1 MVYKIKNIKRRK
13 SLNKMRSKNLVSIK
27 KLKKYIKKYYI
38 LIILNILLA
47 LVSSAVSAA
56 PVTLIKKLFDK
67 GIHGKNET
75 AILYAVG
82 GMILLSI
89 LGAFLV
95 YWTTMLSGKISSSI
109 YKNIV
114 DDLYVKIQSLDME
127 YFSRTK
133 VGELM
138 TKVLNDPANVNT
150 FILEFFEFLKYIF
163 TAISY
168 LVIAIHTDWKLTIG
182 MFVSA
187 PILMITVKKYSKK
200 LKKSG
205 KERQETTGILNSKLQ
220 ETLSGIRVIRAFAT
234 EKQEIHN
241 FKKIS
246 LELKKVVMKTVGYN
260 AKSNSVSEALN
271 YIMVAILLLFG
282 GYRIL
287 RGRVFTTGDFIT
299 IMTSIG
305 SMYTPIRRSANIYNS
320 LSTNI
325 PSIGRIFEILDVVP
339 EIADAPD
346 CVKFEEFR
354 SDITFENVDFRYKD
368 NDEKI
373 LKNINLVAKKGETV
387 ALVGNSGGGKSTL
400 VNLIPRFFDVDAGM
414 ITIDGINVK
423 DYKIKS
429 LRKKIGIVPQET
441 FLFGG
446 TVLENIKYGN
456 QKASVEEVIE
466 AAKKANAHE
475 FIEKLEQGYE
485 TEIGER
491 GVKLSGG
498 QKQRISIARAILE
511 NPQILILDEAT
522 SALDNES
529 EQLVQDAL
537 EKLMKGKTTFVI
549 AHRLST
555 IINSDKIVVIQQG
568 EIKEVGSHEELLDK
582 DGIYKSLYNKSF
594 KN

>member
-1 MVYKIKNIKRRK
+1 MKILKSEDFLMV
-13 SLNKMRSKNLVSIK
+13 K
-27 KLKKYIKKYYI
+27 KLKKYIKKYYL
-38 LIILNILLA
+38 LIILNMVLA
-47 LVSSAVSAA
+47 MVSSIVSVS
-56 PVTLIKKLFDK
+56 PLILVKRLVDQ
-67 GIHGKNET
+67 GILGSNEKD
-75 AILYAVG
+75 ILYAAG
-82 GMILLSI
+82 GMICLAVIGAILIYWNGILSVI
-89 LGAFLV
+89 
-95 YWTTMLSGKISSSI
+95 ISSSI
-109 YKNIV
+109 YKNIT

-133 VGELM
+133 IGELM
-138 TKVLNDPANVNT
+138 IKVLNDPSNVN
-150 FILEFFEFLKYIF
+150 
-163 TAISY
+163 Y
-168 LVIAIHTDWKLTIG
+168 LIIESFNMVSEVFRAVVCLIIAFYKDWKLTLGVLVI
-182 MFVSA
+182 A
-187 PILMITVKKYSKK
+187 PILMVTVKRYSKK

-205 KERQETTGILNSKLQ
+205 RARQEATGILNSKLQ
-220 ETLSGIRVIRAFAT
+220 ETLSGIRVIKAFAM
-234 EKQEIHN
+234 EKEEIKD
-241 FKKIS
+241 FKKKS
-246 LELKKVVMKTVGYN
+246 MELKRV
-260 AKSNSVSEALN
+260 ALKSARYTSKSSAISEAIN
-271 YIMVAILLLFG
+271 YIMVAMLLMFG
-282 GYRIL
+282 GFRVL
-287 RGRVFTTGDFIT
+287 RGNHFTTGDFIT
-299 IMTSIG
+299 IVGAIS
-305 SMYTPIRRSANIYNS
+305 SMYTPVKRAISRYNEIS
-320 LSTNI
+320 MNI

-339 EIADAPD
+339 EIADTPD

-373 LKNINLVAKKGETV
+373 LKNINMVAKKGETV

-400 VNLIPRFFDVDAGM
+400 VNLIPRFFDVDAGE
-414 ITIDGINVK
+414 ISIDGINVK

-446 TVLENIKYGN
+446 TVLENIRYGN
-456 QKASVEEVIE
+456 QQASVEEVIE

>member
-1 MVYKIKNIKRRK
+1 MKILKSEDFLMV
-13 SLNKMRSKNLVSIK
+13 K
-27 KLKKYIKKYYI
+27 KLKKYVKKYYI

-47 LVSSAVSAA
+47 LVSSAVSAT
-56 PVTLIKKLFDK
+56 PVTLIKRLFDR
-67 GIHGKNET
+67 GIQGKDEKD
-75 AILYAVG
+75 ILYAAG
-82 GMILLSI
+82 GMILLSV

-95 YWTTMLSGKISSSI
+95 YWTTILSGKISSSI

-127 YFSRTK
+127 YFSTTK

-150 FILEFFEFLKYIF
+150 FILEFFEFLKYVF

-168 LVIAIHTDWKLTIG
+168 LVIAIRIDWKLTLG
-182 MFVSA
+182 MFIVA
-187 PILMITVKKYSKK
+187 PILMTTVKKYSKK

-205 KERQETTGILNSKLQ
+205 KERQEKTGTLNSKLQ
-220 ETLSGIRVIRAFAT
+220 ETLSGIKVIRAFAT

-271 YIMVAILLLFG
+271 YVMMAILLLFG

-287 RGRVFTTGDFIT
+287 RGRVFTTGDFLT
-299 IMTSIG
+299 IMSAIG
-305 SMYTPIRRSANIYNS
+305 SMYTPVRRSANIYNS

-346 CVKFEEFR
+346 CIKFEEFK
-354 SDITFENVDFRYKD
+354 SDITFENVDFSYKD
-368 NDEKI
+368 SDEKV

-400 VNLIPRFFDVDAGM
+400 VNLIPRFFDVTGGK
-414 ITIDGINVK
+414 ITIDGVDVK
-423 DYKIKS
+423 NYKIKS

-446 TVLENIKYGN
+446 TILENIKYAN
-456 QKASVEEVIE
+456 QNASVEEVIE

-491 GVKLSGG
+491 GIKLSGG

-568 EIKEVGSHEELLDK
+568 EIRETGTHEELLNK

>member
-1 MVYKIKNIKRRK
+1 MKILKSEDFLMV
-13 SLNKMRSKNLVSIK
+13 K
-27 KLKKYIKKYYI
+27 KLKKYIKKYYL
-38 LIILNILLA
+38 LIILNMVLA
-47 LVSSAVSAA
+47 MVSSIVSVS
-56 PVTLIKKLFDK
+56 PLILVKRLVDQ
-67 GIHGKNET
+67 GILGSNEKD
-75 AILYAVG
+75 ILYAAG
-82 GMILLSI
+82 GMICLAVIGAVLIYWNGVLS
-89 LGAFLV
+89 AV
-95 YWTTMLSGKISSSI
+95 ISSSI
-109 YKNIV
+109 YKNIT

-133 VGELM
+133 IGELM
-138 TKVLNDPANVNT
+138 IKVLNDPSNVN
-150 FILEFFEFLKYIF
+150 
-163 TAISY
+163 Y
-168 LVIAIHTDWKLTIG
+168 LIIESFNMVSEVFRAVVCLIIAFYKDWKLTLGVLVI
-182 MFVSA
+182 A
-187 PILMITVKKYSKK
+187 PILMVTVKRYSKK

-205 KERQETTGILNSKLQ
+205 RARQEATGILNSKLQ
-220 ETLSGIRVIRAFAT
+220 ETLSGIRVIKAFAM
-234 EKQEIHN
+234 EKEEIKD
-241 FKKIS
+241 FKKKS
-246 LELKKVVMKTVGYN
+246 MELKRV
-260 AKSNSVSEALN
+260 ALKSARYTSKSSAISEAIN
-271 YIMVAILLLFG
+271 YIMVAMLLMFG
-282 GYRIL
+282 GFRVL
-287 RGRVFTTGDFIT
+287 RGNHFTTGDFIT
-299 IMTSIG
+299 IVGAIS
-305 SMYTPIRRSANIYNS
+305 SMYTPVKRAISRYNEIS
-320 LSTNI
+320 MNI

-339 EIADAPD
+339 EIADTPD

-373 LKNINLVAKKGETV
+373 LKNINMVAKKGETV

>member
-1 MVYKIKNIKRRK
+1 MKILKSEDFLMV
-13 SLNKMRSKNLVSIK
+13 K
-27 KLKKYIKKYYI
+27 KLKKYIKKYYL
-38 LIILNILLA
+38 LIILNMVLA
-47 LVSSAVSAA
+47 MVSSIVSVS
-56 PVTLIKKLFDK
+56 PLILVKRLVDQ
-67 GIHGKNET
+67 GILGSNEKD
-75 AILYAVG
+75 ILYAAG
-82 GMILLSI
+82 GMICLAVIGAILIYWNGILSVI
-89 LGAFLV
+89 
-95 YWTTMLSGKISSSI
+95 ISSSI
-109 YKNIV
+109 YKNIT

-133 VGELM
+133 IGELM
-138 TKVLNDPANVNT
+138 IKVLNDPSNVN
-150 FILEFFEFLKYIF
+150 
-163 TAISY
+163 Y
-168 LVIAIHTDWKLTIG
+168 LIIESFNMVSEVFRAVVCLIIAFYKDWKLTLGVLVI
-182 MFVSA
+182 A
-187 PILMITVKKYSKK
+187 PILMVTVKRYSKK

-205 KERQETTGILNSKLQ
+205 RARQEATGILNSKLQ
-220 ETLSGIRVIRAFAT
+220 ETLSGIRVIKAFAM
-234 EKQEIHN
+234 EKEEIKD
-241 FKKIS
+241 FKKKS
-246 LELKKVVMKTVGYN
+246 MELKRV
-260 AKSNSVSEALN
+260 ALKSARYTSKSSAISEAIN
-271 YIMVAILLLFG
+271 YIMVAMLLMFG
-282 GYRIL
+282 GFRVL
-287 RGRVFTTGDFIT
+287 RGNHFTTGDFIT
-299 IMTSIG
+299 IVGAIS
-305 SMYTPIRRSANIYNS
+305 SMYTPVKRAISRYNEIS
-320 LSTNI
+320 MNI

-339 EIADAPD
+339 EIADTPD

-373 LKNINLVAKKGETV
+373 LKNINMVAKKGETV

>member
-1 MVYKIKNIKRRK
+1 MKILKSEDFLMV
-13 SLNKMRSKNLVSIK
+13 K
-27 KLKKYIKKYYI
+27 KLKKYIKKYYV

-67 GIHGKNET
+67 GIHEKNET

-354 SDITFENVDFRYKD
+354 SDITFENVDFSYKD

-423 DYKIKS
+423 NYKIKS

-568 EIKEVGSHEELLDK
+568 EIKEVGTHEELLDK

>member
-1 MVYKIKNIKRRK
+1 MKILKSEDFLMV
-13 SLNKMRSKNLVSIK
+13 K
-27 KLKKYIKKYYI
+27 KLKKYIKKYYL
-38 LIILNILLA
+38 LIILNMVLA
-47 LVSSAVSAA
+47 MVSSIVSVS
-56 PVTLIKKLFDK
+56 PLILVKRLVDQ
-67 GIHGKNET
+67 GILGSNEKD
-75 AILYAVG
+75 ILYAAG
-82 GMILLSI
+82 GMICLAVIGAILIYWNGILSVI
-89 LGAFLV
+89 
-95 YWTTMLSGKISSSI
+95 ISSSI
-109 YKNIV
+109 YKNIT

-133 VGELM
+133 IGELM
-138 TKVLNDPANVNT
+138 IKVLNDPSNVN
-150 FILEFFEFLKYIF
+150 
-163 TAISY
+163 Y
-168 LVIAIHTDWKLTIG
+168 LIIESFNMVSEVFRAVVCLIIAFYKDWKLTLGVLVI
-182 MFVSA
+182 A
-187 PILMITVKKYSKK
+187 PILMVTVKRYSKK

-205 KERQETTGILNSKLQ
+205 KARQEATGTLNSKLQ
-220 ETLSGIRVIRAFAT
+220 ETLSGIRVIKAFAM
-234 EKQEIHN
+234 EKEEIKD
-241 FKKIS
+241 FKKKS
-246 LELKKVVMKTVGYN
+246 MELKRV
-260 AKSNSVSEALN
+260 ALKSARYTSKSSAISEAIN
-271 YIMVAILLLFG
+271 YIMVAMLLMFG
-282 GYRIL
+282 GFRVL
-287 RGRVFTTGDFIT
+287 RGNHFTTGDFIT
-299 IMTSIG
+299 IVGAIS
-305 SMYTPIRRSANIYNS
+305 SMYTPVKRAISRYNEIS
-320 LSTNI
+320 MNI

-423 DYKIKS
+423 DYKTKS

>member
-1 MVYKIKNIKRRK
+1 MKILKSEDFLMV
-13 SLNKMRSKNLVSIK
+13 K
-27 KLKKYIKKYYI
+27 KLKKYVKKYYI

-47 LVSSAVSAA
+47 LVSSAVSAT
-56 PVTLIKKLFDK
+56 PVTLIKRLFDR
-67 GIHGKNET
+67 GIQGKDEKD
-75 AILYAVG
+75 ILYAAG
-82 GMILLSI
+82 GMILLSV

-95 YWTTMLSGKISSSI
+95 YWTTILSGKISSSI

-127 YFSRTK
+127 YFSTTK

-150 FILEFFEFLKYIF
+150 FILEFFEFLKYVF

-168 LVIAIHTDWKLTIG
+168 LVIAIRIDWKLTLG
-182 MFVSA
+182 MFIVA
-187 PILMITVKKYSKK
+187 PILMTTVKKYSKK

-205 KERQETTGILNSKLQ
+205 KERQEATGTLNSKLQ

-271 YIMVAILLLFG
+271 YVMMAILLLFG

-287 RGRVFTTGDFIT
+287 RGRVFTTGDFLT
-299 IMTSIG
+299 IMSAIG
-305 SMYTPIRRSANIYNS
+305 SMYTPVRRSANIYNS

-346 CVKFEEFR
+346 CVNFEEFK
-354 SDITFENVDFRYKD
+354 SDITFENADFSYKD
-368 NDEKI
+368 SDEKV

-400 VNLIPRFFDVDAGM
+400 VNLIPRFFDVTGGK
-414 ITIDGINVK
+414 ITIDGVDVK
-423 DYKIKS
+423 NYKIKS

-446 TVLENIKYGN
+446 TILENIKYAN
-456 QKASVEEVIE
+456 QNASVEEVIE
-466 AAKKANAHE
+466 AAKMANAHE

-491 GVKLSGG
+491 GIKLSGG

-568 EIKEVGSHEELLDK
+568 EIRETGTHEELLNK

>member
-1 MVYKIKNIKRRK
+1 MKILKSEDFLMV
-13 SLNKMRSKNLVSIK
+13 K
-27 KLKKYIKKYYI
+27 KLKKYVKKYYI

-56 PVTLIKKLFDK
+56 PVTLIKRLFDR
-67 GIHGKNET
+67 GIQGKDEKD
-75 AILYAVG
+75 ILYAAG
-82 GMILLSI
+82 GMILLSV

-95 YWTTMLSGKISSSI
+95 YWTTILSGKISSSI

-127 YFSRTK
+127 YFSTTK

-150 FILEFFEFLKYIF
+150 FILEFFEFLKYVF

-168 LVIAIHTDWKLTIG
+168 LVIAIRIDWKLTLG
-182 MFVSA
+182 MFIVA
-187 PILMITVKKYSKK
+187 PILMTTVKKYSKK

-205 KERQETTGILNSKLQ
+205 KERQEATGTLNSKLQ

-234 EKQEIHN
+234 EKQEIRN

-271 YIMVAILLLFG
+271 YVMMAILLLFG

-287 RGRVFTTGDFIT
+287 RGRVFTTGDFLT
-299 IMTSIG
+299 IMSAIG
-305 SMYTPIRRSANIYNS
+305 SMYTPVRRSANIYNS

-339 EIADAPD
+339 EIADTPD
-346 CVKFEEFR
+346 CIKFEEFK
-354 SDITFENVDFRYKD
+354 SDITFENVDFSYKD
-368 NDEKI
+368 SDEKV

-400 VNLIPRFFDVDAGM
+400 VNLIPRFFDVTGGK
-414 ITIDGINVK
+414 ITIDGVDVK
-423 DYKIKS
+423 NYKIKS

-446 TVLENIKYGN
+446 TILENIKYAN
-456 QKASVEEVIE
+456 QNASVEEVIE
-466 AAKKANAHE
+466 AAKMANAHE

-491 GVKLSGG
+491 GIKLSGG

-522 SALDNES
+522 SALDNEA

-568 EIKEVGSHEELLDK
+568 EIRETGTHEELLNK

>member
-1 MVYKIKNIKRRK
+1 MKILKSEDFLMV
-13 SLNKMRSKNLVSIK
+13 K
-27 KLKKYIKKYYI
+27 KLKKYIKKYYL
-38 LIILNILLA
+38 LIILNMVLA
-47 LVSSAVSAA
+47 MVSSIVSVS
-56 PVTLIKKLFDK
+56 PLILVKRLVDQ
-67 GIHGKNET
+67 GILGSNEKD
-75 AILYAVG
+75 ILYAAG
-82 GMILLSI
+82 GMICLAVIGAILIYWNGILSVI
-89 LGAFLV
+89 
-95 YWTTMLSGKISSSI
+95 ISSSI
-109 YKNIV
+109 YKNIT

-133 VGELM
+133 IGELM
-138 TKVLNDPANVNT
+138 IKVLNDPSNVN
-150 FILEFFEFLKYIF
+150 
-163 TAISY
+163 Y
-168 LVIAIHTDWKLTIG
+168 LIIESFNMVSEVFRAVVCLIIAFYKDWKLTLGVLVI
-182 MFVSA
+182 A
-187 PILMITVKKYSKK
+187 PILMVTVKRYSKK

-205 KERQETTGILNSKLQ
+205 RARQEATGTLNSKLQ
-220 ETLSGIRVIRAFAT
+220 ETLSGIRVIKAFAM
-234 EKQEIHN
+234 EKEEIKD
-241 FKKIS
+241 FKKKS
-246 LELKKVVMKTVGYN
+246 MELKRV
-260 AKSNSVSEALN
+260 ALKSARYTSKSSAISEAIN
-271 YIMVAILLLFG
+271 YIMVAMLLMFG
-282 GYRIL
+282 GFRVL
-287 RGRVFTTGDFIT
+287 RGNRFTTGDFIT
-299 IMTSIG
+299 IVGAIS
-305 SMYTPIRRSANIYNS
+305 SMYTPVKRAISRYNEIS
-320 LSTNI
+320 MNI

-423 DYKIKS
+423 NYKIKS

-582 DGIYKSLYNKSF
+582 DGIYRSLYNKSF

>member
-1 MVYKIKNIKRRK
+1 MKILKSEDFLMV
-13 SLNKMRSKNLVSIK
+13 K
-27 KLKKYIKKYYI
+27 KLKKYIKKYYV

-163 TAISY
+163 TAISF

-241 FKKIS
+241 LKKIS

>member
-1 MVYKIKNIKRRK
+1 MKILKSEDFLMV
-13 SLNKMRSKNLVSIK
+13 K
-27 KLKKYIKKYYI
+27 KLKKYVKKYYI

-47 LVSSAVSAA
+47 LVSSAVSAT
-56 PVTLIKKLFDK
+56 PVTLIKRLFDR
-67 GIHGKNET
+67 GIQGKDEKD
-75 AILYAVG
+75 ILYAAG
-82 GMILLSI
+82 GMILLSV

-95 YWTTMLSGKISSSI
+95 YWTTILSGKISSSI

-127 YFSRTK
+127 YFSTTK

-150 FILEFFEFLKYIF
+150 FILEFFEFLKYVF

-168 LVIAIHTDWKLTIG
+168 LVIAIRIDWKLTLG
-182 MFVSA
+182 MFIVA
-187 PILMITVKKYSKK
+187 PILMTTVKKYSKK

-205 KERQETTGILNSKLQ
+205 KERQEATGTLNSKLQ

-271 YIMVAILLLFG
+271 YVMMAILLLFG

-287 RGRVFTTGDFIT
+287 RGRVFTTGDFLT
-299 IMTSIG
+299 IMSAIG
-305 SMYTPIRRSANIYNS
+305 SMYTPVRRSANIYNS

-346 CVKFEEFR
+346 CIKFEEFK
-354 SDITFENVDFRYKD
+354 SDITFENVDFSYKD
-368 NDEKI
+368 SDEKV

-400 VNLIPRFFDVDAGM
+400 VNLIPRFFDVTGGK
-414 ITIDGINVK
+414 ITIDGVDVK
-423 DYKIKS
+423 NYKIKS

-446 TVLENIKYGN
+446 TILENIRYAN
-456 QKASVEEVIE
+456 QNASVEEVIE

-491 GVKLSGG
+491 GIKLSGG

-568 EIKEVGSHEELLDK
+568 EIRETGTHEELLDK

>member
-1 MVYKIKNIKRRK
+1 MKILKSEDFLMV
-13 SLNKMRSKNLVSIK
+13 K
-27 KLKKYIKKYYI
+27 KLKKYVKKYYI

-47 LVSSAVSAA
+47 LVSSAVSAT
-56 PVTLIKKLFDK
+56 PVTLIKRLFDR
-67 GIHGKNET
+67 GIQGKDEKD
-75 AILYAVG
+75 ILYAAG
-82 GMILLSI
+82 GMILLSV

-95 YWTTMLSGKISSSI
+95 YWTTILSGKISSSI

-127 YFSRTK
+127 YFSTTK

-150 FILEFFEFLKYIF
+150 FILEFFEFLKYVF

-168 LVIAIHTDWKLTIG
+168 LVIAIRIDWKLTLG
-182 MFVSA
+182 MFIVA
-187 PILMITVKKYSKK
+187 PILMTTVKKYSKK

-205 KERQETTGILNSKLQ
+205 KERQEATGTLNSKLQ

-271 YIMVAILLLFG
+271 YVMMAILLLFG

-287 RGRVFTTGDFIT
+287 RGRVFTTGDFLT
-299 IMTSIG
+299 IMSAIG
-305 SMYTPIRRSANIYNS
+305 SMYTPVRRSANIYNS

-346 CVKFEEFR
+346 CVNFEEFK
-354 SDITFENVDFRYKD
+354 SDITFENADFRYKD
-368 NDEKI
+368 SDEKV

-400 VNLIPRFFDVDAGM
+400 VNLIPRFFDVTSGKIM
-414 ITIDGINVK
+414 IDSIDVK
-423 DYKIKS
+423 NYKIKS

-446 TVLENIKYGN
+446 TVLENIRYGN
-456 QKASVEEVIE
+456 QHATFEEVIE

-491 GVKLSGG
+491 GAKLSGG

-529 EQLVQDAL
+529 EKLVQDAL
-537 EKLMKGKTTFVI
+537 EELMKGKTTFVI

-568 EIKEVGSHEELLDK
+568 EIKEIGTHEELLDK

>member
-1 MVYKIKNIKRRK
+1 MKILKSEDFLMV
-13 SLNKMRSKNLVSIK
+13 K
-27 KLKKYIKKYYI
+27 KLKKYVKKYYI

-56 PVTLIKKLFDK
+56 PVTLIKRLFDR
-67 GIHGKNET
+67 GIQGKDEKD
-75 AILYAVG
+75 ILYAAG
-82 GMILLSI
+82 GMILLSV

-95 YWTTMLSGKISSSI
+95 YWTTILSGKISSSI

-127 YFSRTK
+127 YFSTTK

-150 FILEFFEFLKYIF
+150 FILEFFEFLKYVF

-168 LVIAIHTDWKLTIG
+168 LVIAIRIDWKLTLG
-182 MFVSA
+182 MFIVA
-187 PILMITVKKYSKK
+187 PILMTTVKKYSKK

-205 KERQETTGILNSKLQ
+205 KERQEATGTLNSKLQ

-234 EKQEIHN
+234 EKQEIRN

-271 YIMVAILLLFG
+271 YVMMAILLLFG

-287 RGRVFTTGDFIT
+287 RGRVFTTGDFLT
-299 IMTSIG
+299 IMSAIG
-305 SMYTPIRRSANIYNS
+305 SMYTPVRRSANIYNS

-346 CVKFEEFR
+346 CIKFEEFK
-354 SDITFENVDFRYKD
+354 SDITFENADFSYKD
-368 NDEKI
+368 SDEKV

-400 VNLIPRFFDVDAGM
+400 VNLIPRFFDVTGGK
-414 ITIDGINVK
+414 ITIDGIDVK
-423 DYKIKS
+423 NYKIKS

-446 TVLENIKYGN
+446 TILENIRYAN
-456 QKASVEEVIE
+456 QNASVEEVVE
-466 AAKKANAHE
+466 AAKMANAHE

-491 GVKLSGG
+491 GIKLSGG
-498 QKQRISIARAILE
+498 QKQRRAILE

-555 IINSDKIVVIQQG
+555 IINSDKIIVIQQG
-568 EIKEVGSHEELLDK
+568 EIRETGTHEELLDK

>member
-1 MVYKIKNIKRRK
+1 MKILKSEDFLMV
-13 SLNKMRSKNLVSIK
+13 K
-27 KLKKYIKKYYI
+27 KLKKYVKKYYI

-56 PVTLIKKLFDK
+56 PVTLIKRLFDR
-67 GIHGKNET
+67 GIQGKDEKD
-75 AILYAVG
+75 ILYAAG
-82 GMILLSI
+82 GMILLSV

-95 YWTTMLSGKISSSI
+95 YWTTILSGKISSSI

-127 YFSRTK
+127 YFSTTK

-150 FILEFFEFLKYIF
+150 FILEFFEFLKYVF

-168 LVIAIHTDWKLTIG
+168 LVIAIRIDWKLTLG
-182 MFVSA
+182 MFIVA
-187 PILMITVKKYSKK
+187 PILMTTVKKYSKK

-205 KERQETTGILNSKLQ
+205 KERQEATGTLNSKLQ

-234 EKQEIHN
+234 EKQEIRN

-271 YIMVAILLLFG
+271 YVMMAILLLFG

-287 RGRVFTTGDFIT
+287 RGRVFTTGDFLT
-299 IMTSIG
+299 IMSAIG
-305 SMYTPIRRSANIYNS
+305 SMYTPVRRSANIYNS

-346 CVKFEEFR
+346 CIKFEEFK
-354 SDITFENVDFRYKD
+354 SDITFENVDFSYKD
-368 NDEKI
+368 SDEKV

-400 VNLIPRFFDVDAGM
+400 VNLIPRFFDVTGGK
-414 ITIDGINVK
+414 ITIDGVDVK
-423 DYKIKS
+423 NYKIKS

-446 TVLENIKYGN
+446 TILENIRYAN
-456 QKASVEEVIE
+456 QNASVEEVIE
-466 AAKKANAHE
+466 AAKMANAHE

-491 GVKLSGG
+491 GIKLSGG

-555 IINSDKIVVIQQG
+555 IINSDKIIVIQQG
-568 EIKEVGSHEELLDK
+568 EIRETGTHEELLNK

>member
-1 MVYKIKNIKRRK
+1 MKILKSEDFLMV
-13 SLNKMRSKNLVSIK
+13 K
-27 KLKKYIKKYYI
+27 KLKKYIKKYYL
-38 LIILNILLA
+38 LIILNMVLA
-47 LVSSAVSAA
+47 MVSSIVSVS
-56 PVTLIKKLFDK
+56 PLILVKRLVDQ
-67 GIHGKNET
+67 GILGSNEKD
-75 AILYAVG
+75 ILYAAG
-82 GMILLSI
+82 GMICLAIVGAILIYWNGILSVI
-89 LGAFLV
+89 
-95 YWTTMLSGKISSSI
+95 ISSSI
-109 YKNIV
+109 YKNIT

-133 VGELM
+133 IGELM
-138 TKVLNDPANVNT
+138 IKVLNDPSNVN
-150 FILEFFEFLKYIF
+150 
-163 TAISY
+163 Y
-168 LVIAIHTDWKLTIG
+168 LIIESFNMVSEVFRAVVCLIIAFYKDWKLTLGVLVI
-182 MFVSA
+182 A
-187 PILMITVKKYSKK
+187 PILMVTVKRYSKK

-205 KERQETTGILNSKLQ
+205 RARQEATGILNSKLQ
-220 ETLSGIRVIRAFAT
+220 ETLSGIRVIKAFAM
-234 EKQEIHN
+234 EKEEIKD
-241 FKKIS
+241 FKKKS
-246 LELKKVVMKTVGYN
+246 MELKRV
-260 AKSNSVSEALN
+260 ALKSARYTSKSSAISEAIN
-271 YIMVAILLLFG
+271 YIMVAMLLMFG
-282 GYRIL
+282 GFRVL
-287 RGRVFTTGDFIT
+287 RGNHFTTGDFIT
-299 IMTSIG
+299 IVGAIS
-305 SMYTPIRRSANIYNS
+305 SMYTPVKRAISRYNEIS
-320 LSTNI
+320 MNI

-400 VNLIPRFFDVDAGM
+400 VNLIPRFFDVDAGE
-414 ITIDGINVK
+414 ISIDGINVK

-446 TVLENIKYGN
+446 TVLENIRYGN
-456 QKASVEEVIE
+456 QQASVEEVIE

>member
-1 MVYKIKNIKRRK
+1 MKILKSEDFLMV
-13 SLNKMRSKNLVSIK
+13 K
-27 KLKKYIKKYYI
+27 KLKKYIKKYYV

-163 TAISY
+163 TAISF

>member
-1 MVYKIKNIKRRK
+1 MKILKSEDFLMV
-13 SLNKMRSKNLVSIK
+13 K
-27 KLKKYIKKYYI
+27 KLKKYVKKYYI

-47 LVSSAVSAA
+47 LVSSAVSAT
-56 PVTLIKKLFDK
+56 PVTLIKRLFDR
-67 GIHGKNET
+67 GIQGKDEKD
-75 AILYAVG
+75 ILYAAG
-82 GMILLSI
+82 GMILLSV

-95 YWTTMLSGKISSSI
+95 YWTTILSGKISSSI

-127 YFSRTK
+127 YFSTTK

-150 FILEFFEFLKYIF
+150 FILEFFEFLKYVF

-168 LVIAIHTDWKLTIG
+168 LVIAIRIDWKLTLG
-182 MFVSA
+182 MFIVA
-187 PILMITVKKYSKK
+187 PILMTTVKKYSKK

-205 KERQETTGILNSKLQ
+205 KERQEATGTLNSKLQ

-234 EKQEIHN
+234 EKQEIRN

-271 YIMVAILLLFG
+271 YVMMAILLLFG

-287 RGRVFTTGDFIT
+287 RGRVFTTGDFLT
-299 IMTSIG
+299 IMSAIG
-305 SMYTPIRRSANIYNS
+305 SMYTPVRRSANIYNS

-346 CVKFEEFR
+346 CVNFEEFK
-354 SDITFENVDFRYKD
+354 SDITFENADFSYKD
-368 NDEKI
+368 SDEKV

-400 VNLIPRFFDVDAGM
+400 VNLIPRFFDVTGGK
-414 ITIDGINVK
+414 ITIDGIDVK
-423 DYKIKS
+423 NYKIKS

-446 TVLENIKYGN
+446 TVLENIRYGN
-456 QKASVEEVIE
+456 QHATFEEVIE

-491 GVKLSGG
+491 GAKLSGG

-529 EQLVQDAL
+529 EKLVQDAL
-537 EKLMKGKTTFVI
+537 EELMKGKTTFVI

-568 EIKEVGSHEELLDK
+568 EIKEIGTHEELLEK

>member
-1 MVYKIKNIKRRK
+1 MV
-13 SLNKMRSKNLVSIK
+13 
-27 KLKKYIKKYYI
+27 
-38 LIILNILLA
+38 LA
-47 LVSSAVSAA
+47 MVSSIVSVS
-56 PVTLIKKLFDK
+56 PLILVKRLVDQ
-67 GIHGKNET
+67 GILGSNEKD
-75 AILYAVG
+75 ILYAAG
-82 GMILLSI
+82 GMICLAVIGAILIYWNGILSVI
-89 LGAFLV
+89 
-95 YWTTMLSGKISSSI
+95 ISSSI
-109 YKNIV
+109 YKNIT

-133 VGELM
+133 IGELM
-138 TKVLNDPANVNT
+138 IKVLNDPSNVN
-150 FILEFFEFLKYIF
+150 
-163 TAISY
+163 Y
-168 LVIAIHTDWKLTIG
+168 LIIESFNMVSEVFRAVVCLIIAFYKDWKLTLGVLVI
-182 MFVSA
+182 A
-187 PILMITVKKYSKK
+187 PILMVTVKRYSKK

-205 KERQETTGILNSKLQ
+205 RARQEATGILNSKLQ
-220 ETLSGIRVIRAFAT
+220 ETLSGIRVIKAFAM
-234 EKQEIHN
+234 EKEEIKD
-241 FKKIS
+241 FKKKS
-246 LELKKVVMKTVGYN
+246 MELKRV
-260 AKSNSVSEALN
+260 ALKSARYTSKSSAISEAIN
-271 YIMVAILLLFG
+271 YIMVAMLLMFG
-282 GYRIL
+282 GFRVL
-287 RGRVFTTGDFIT
+287 RGNHFTTGDFIT
-299 IMTSIG
+299 IVGAIS
-305 SMYTPIRRSANIYNS
+305 SMYTPVKRAISRYNEIS
-320 LSTNI
+320 MNI

-339 EIADAPD
+339 EIADTPD

-373 LKNINLVAKKGETV
+373 LKNINMVAKKGETV

-400 VNLIPRFFDVDAGM
+400 VNLIPRFFDVDAGE
-414 ITIDGINVK
+414 ISIDGINVK

>member
-1 MVYKIKNIKRRK
+1 MKILKSEDFLMV
-13 SLNKMRSKNLVSIK
+13 K
-27 KLKKYIKKYYI
+27 KLKKYIKKYYL
-38 LIILNILLA
+38 LIVLNMLLA
-47 LVSSAVSAA
+47 LVSSAVSVS
-56 PVTLIKKLFDK
+56 PLGLIKRLVDA
-67 GIHGKNET
+67 GILGSNEKD
-75 AILYAVG
+75 ILYAAG
-82 GMILLSI
+82 GMICLAVIGAILIYWNGILSVI
-89 LGAFLV
+89 
-95 YWTTMLSGKISSSI
+95 ISSSI
-109 YKNIV
+109 YKNIT

-133 VGELM
+133 IGELM
-138 TKVLNDPANVNT
+138 IKVLNDPSNVN
-150 FILEFFEFLKYIF
+150 
-163 TAISY
+163 Y
-168 LVIAIHTDWKLTIG
+168 LIIESFNMVSEVFRAVVCLIIAFYKDWKLTLGVLVI
-182 MFVSA
+182 A
-187 PILMITVKKYSKK
+187 PILMVTVKRYSKK

-205 KERQETTGILNSKLQ
+205 RARQEATGILNSKLQ
-220 ETLSGIRVIRAFAT
+220 ETLSGIRVIKAFAM
-234 EKQEIHN
+234 EKEEIKD
-241 FKKIS
+241 FKKKS
-246 LELKKVVMKTVGYN
+246 MELKRV
-260 AKSNSVSEALN
+260 ALKSARYTSKSSAISEAIN
-271 YIMVAILLLFG
+271 YIMVAMLLMFG
-282 GYRIL
+282 GFRVL
-287 RGRVFTTGDFIT
+287 RGNHFTTGDFIT
-299 IMTSIG
+299 IVGAIS
-305 SMYTPIRRSANIYNS
+305 SMYTPVKRAISRYNEIS
-320 LSTNI
+320 MNI

-339 EIADAPD
+339 EIADAPE

>member
-1 MVYKIKNIKRRK
+1 MKILKSEDFLMV
-13 SLNKMRSKNLVSIK
+13 K
-27 KLKKYIKKYYI
+27 KLKKYVKKYYI

-56 PVTLIKKLFDK
+56 PVTLIKRLFDR
-67 GIHGKNET
+67 GIQGKDEKD
-75 AILYAVG
+75 ILYAAG
-82 GMILLSI
+82 GMILLSV

-95 YWTTMLSGKISSSI
+95 YWTTILSGKISSSI

-127 YFSRTK
+127 YFSTTK

-150 FILEFFEFLKYIF
+150 FILEFFEFLKYVF

-168 LVIAIHTDWKLTIG
+168 LVIAIRIDWKLTLG
-182 MFVSA
+182 MFIVA
-187 PILMITVKKYSKK
+187 PILMTTVKKYSKK

-205 KERQETTGILNSKLQ
+205 KERQEATGTLNSKLQ

-234 EKQEIHN
+234 EKQEIRN

-271 YIMVAILLLFG
+271 YVMMAILLLFG

-287 RGRVFTTGDFIT
+287 RGRVFTTGDFLT
-299 IMTSIG
+299 IMSAIG
-305 SMYTPIRRSANIYNS
+305 SMYTPVRRSANIYNS

>member
-1 MVYKIKNIKRRK
+1 MKILKSEDFLMV
-13 SLNKMRSKNLVSIK
+13 K
-27 KLKKYIKKYYI
+27 KLKKYVKKYYI

-47 LVSSAVSAA
+47 LVSSAVSAT
-56 PVTLIKKLFDK
+56 PVTLIKRLFDR
-67 GIHGKNET
+67 GIQGKDEKD
-75 AILYAVG
+75 ILYAAG
-82 GMILLSI
+82 GMILLSV

-95 YWTTMLSGKISSSI
+95 YWTTILSGKISSSI

-127 YFSRTK
+127 YFSTTK

-150 FILEFFEFLKYIF
+150 FILEFFEFLKYVF

-168 LVIAIHTDWKLTIG
+168 LVIAIRIDWKLTLG
-182 MFVSA
+182 MFIVV
-187 PILMITVKKYSKK
+187 PILMTTVKKYSKK

-205 KERQETTGILNSKLQ
+205 KERQEATGTLNSKLQ

-271 YIMVAILLLFG
+271 YVMMAILLLFG

-287 RGRVFTTGDFIT
+287 RGRVFTTGDFLT
-299 IMTSIG
+299 IMSAIG
-305 SMYTPIRRSANIYNS
+305 SMYTPVRRSANIYNS

-346 CVKFEEFR
+346 CVNFEEFR

-423 DYKIKS
+423 NYKIKS

-568 EIKEVGSHEELLDK
+568 EIRETGTHEELLNK

>member
-1 MVYKIKNIKRRK
+1 MKILKSEDFLMV
-13 SLNKMRSKNLVSIK
+13 K
-27 KLKKYIKKYYI
+27 KLKKYVKKYYI

-47 LVSSAVSAA
+47 LVSSAVSAT
-56 PVTLIKKLFDK
+56 PVTLIKRLFDR
-67 GIHGKNET
+67 GIQGKDEKD
-75 AILYAVG
+75 ILYAAG
-82 GMILLSI
+82 GMILLSV

-95 YWTTMLSGKISSSI
+95 YWTTILSGKISSSI

-127 YFSRTK
+127 YFSTTK

-150 FILEFFEFLKYIF
+150 FILEFFEFLKYVF

-168 LVIAIHTDWKLTIG
+168 LVIAIRIDWKLTLG
-182 MFVSA
+182 MFIVA
-187 PILMITVKKYSKK
+187 PILMTTVKKYSKK

-205 KERQETTGILNSKLQ
+205 KERQEATGTLNSKLQ

-271 YIMVAILLLFG
+271 YVMMAILLLFG

-287 RGRVFTTGDFIT
+287 RGRVFTTGDFLT
-299 IMTSIG
+299 IMSAIG
-305 SMYTPIRRSANIYNS
+305 SMYTPVRRSANIYNS

-346 CVKFEEFR
+346 CVNFEEFK
-354 SDITFENVDFRYKD
+354 SDITFENADFSYKD
-368 NDEKI
+368 SDEKV

-400 VNLIPRFFDVDAGM
+400 VNLIPRFFDVTGGK
-414 ITIDGINVK
+414 ITIDGIDVK
-423 DYKIKS
+423 NYKIKS

-446 TVLENIKYGN
+446 TILENIRYAN
-456 QKASVEEVIE
+456 QNASVEEVIE
-466 AAKKANAHE
+466 AAKMANAHE

-491 GVKLSGG
+491 GIKLSGG

-568 EIKEVGSHEELLDK
+568 EIRETGTHEELLDK

>member
-1 MVYKIKNIKRRK
+1 MKILKSEDFLMV
-13 SLNKMRSKNLVSIK
+13 K
-27 KLKKYIKKYYI
+27 KLKKYIKKYYV

-368 NDEKI
+368 NYEKI

>member
-1 MVYKIKNIKRRK
+1 MKILKSEDFLMV
-13 SLNKMRSKNLVSIK
+13 K
-27 KLKKYIKKYYI
+27 KLKKYVKKYYI

-47 LVSSAVSAA
+47 LVSSAVSAT
-56 PVTLIKKLFDK
+56 PVTLIKRLFDR
-67 GIHGKNET
+67 GIQGKDEKD
-75 AILYAVG
+75 ILYAAG
-82 GMILLSI
+82 GMILLSV
-89 LGAFLV
+89 LGAFIV
-95 YWTTMLSGKISSSI
+95 YWTTILSGKISSSI

-127 YFSRTK
+127 YFSTTK

-150 FILEFFEFLKYIF
+150 FILEFFEFLKYVF

-168 LVIAIHTDWKLTIG
+168 LVIAIRIDWKLTLG
-182 MFVSA
+182 MFIVA
-187 PILMITVKKYSKK
+187 PILMTTVKKYSKK

-205 KERQETTGILNSKLQ
+205 KERQEATGTLNSKLQ

-271 YIMVAILLLFG
+271 YVMMAILLLFG

-287 RGRVFTTGDFIT
+287 RGRVFTTGDFLT
-299 IMTSIG
+299 IMSAIG
-305 SMYTPIRRSANIYNS
+305 SMYTPVRRSANIYNS

-346 CVKFEEFR
+346 CVNFEEFK
-354 SDITFENVDFRYKD
+354 SDITFENADFSYKD
-368 NDEKI
+368 SDEKV

-400 VNLIPRFFDVDAGM
+400 VNLIPRFFDVTGGK
-414 ITIDGINVK
+414 ITIDGIDVK
-423 DYKIKS
+423 NYKIKS

-446 TVLENIKYGN
+446 TILENIRYAN
-456 QKASVEEVIE
+456 QNASVEEVIE

-491 GVKLSGG
+491 GIKLSGG

-568 EIKEVGSHEELLDK
+568 EIRETGTHEELLNK

>member
-1 MVYKIKNIKRRK
+1 MKILKSEDFLMV
-13 SLNKMRSKNLVSIK
+13 K
-27 KLKKYIKKYYI
+27 KLKKYVKKYYI
-38 LIILNILLA
+38 LIVLNILLA
-47 LVSSAVSAA
+47 LVSSAVSAT
-56 PVTLIKKLFDK
+56 PVTLIKRLFDR
-67 GIHGKNET
+67 GIQGKDEKD
-75 AILYAVG
+75 ILYAAG
-82 GMILLSI
+82 GMILLSV

-95 YWTTMLSGKISSSI
+95 YWTTILSGKISSSI

-127 YFSRTK
+127 YFSTTK

-150 FILEFFEFLKYIF
+150 FILEFFEFLKYVF

-168 LVIAIHTDWKLTIG
+168 LVIAIRIDWKLTLG
-182 MFVSA
+182 MFIVA
-187 PILMITVKKYSKK
+187 PILMTTVKKYSKK

-205 KERQETTGILNSKLQ
+205 KERQEATGTLNSKLQ

-234 EKQEIHN
+234 EKQEIRN

-271 YIMVAILLLFG
+271 YVMMAILLLFG

-287 RGRVFTTGDFIT
+287 RGRVFTTGDFLT
-299 IMTSIG
+299 IMSAIG
-305 SMYTPIRRSANIYNS
+305 SMYTPVRRSANIYNS

-346 CVKFEEFR
+346 CIKFEEFK
-354 SDITFENVDFRYKD
+354 SDITFENADFSYKD
-368 NDEKI
+368 SDEKV
-373 LKNINLVAKKGETV
+373 LKNINLIAKKGETV

-400 VNLIPRFFDVDAGM
+400 VNLIPRFFDVTGGK
-414 ITIDGINVK
+414 ITIDGIDVK
-423 DYKIKS
+423 NYKIKS

-446 TVLENIKYGN
+446 TILENIRYAN
-456 QKASVEEVIE
+456 QNASVEEVIE
-466 AAKKANAHE
+466 AAKMANAHE

-491 GVKLSGG
+491 GIKLSGG

-529 EQLVQDAL
+529 EHLVQDAL

-568 EIKEVGSHEELLDK
+568 EIRETGTHEELLDK

>member
-1 MVYKIKNIKRRK
+1 MKILKSEDFLMV
-13 SLNKMRSKNLVSIK
+13 K
-27 KLKKYIKKYYI
+27 KLKKYVKKYYI

-56 PVTLIKKLFDK
+56 PVTLIKRLFDR
-67 GIHGKNET
+67 GIQGKDEKD
-75 AILYAVG
+75 ILYAAG
-82 GMILLSI
+82 GMILLSV

-95 YWTTMLSGKISSSI
+95 YWTTILSGKISSSI

-127 YFSRTK
+127 YFSTTK

-150 FILEFFEFLKYIF
+150 FILEFFEFLKYVF

-168 LVIAIHTDWKLTIG
+168 LVIAIRIDWKLTLG
-182 MFVSA
+182 MFIVA
-187 PILMITVKKYSKK
+187 PILMTTVKKYSKK

-205 KERQETTGILNSKLQ
+205 KERQEATGTLNSKLQ

-234 EKQEIHN
+234 EKQEIRN

-271 YIMVAILLLFG
+271 YVMMAILLLFG

-287 RGRVFTTGDFIT
+287 RGRVFTTGDFLT
-299 IMTSIG
+299 IMSAIG
-305 SMYTPIRRSANIYNS
+305 SMYTPVRRSANIYNS

-346 CVKFEEFR
+346 CIKFEEFK
-354 SDITFENVDFRYKD
+354 SDITFENADFSYKD
-368 NDEKI
+368 SDEKV

-400 VNLIPRFFDVDAGM
+400 VNLIPRFFDVTGGK
-414 ITIDGINVK
+414 ITIDGIDVK
-423 DYKIKS
+423 NYKIKS

-446 TVLENIKYGN
+446 TILENIKYAN
-456 QKASVEEVIE
+456 QNASVEEVIE

-491 GVKLSGG
+491 GIKLSGG

-568 EIKEVGSHEELLDK
+568 EIRETGTHEELLDK

>member
-1 MVYKIKNIKRRK
+1 MKILKSEDFLMV
-13 SLNKMRSKNLVSIK
+13 K
-27 KLKKYIKKYYI
+27 KLKKYVKKYYI

-47 LVSSAVSAA
+47 LVSSAVSAT
-56 PVTLIKKLFDK
+56 PVTLIKRLFDR
-67 GIHGKNET
+67 GIQGKDEKD
-75 AILYAVG
+75 ILYAAG
-82 GMILLSI
+82 GMILLSV

-95 YWTTMLSGKISSSI
+95 YWTTILSGKISSSL

-127 YFSRTK
+127 YFSTTK

-150 FILEFFEFLKYIF
+150 FILEFFEFLKYVF

-168 LVIAIHTDWKLTIG
+168 LVIAIRIDWKLTLG
-182 MFVSA
+182 MFIVA
-187 PILMITVKKYSKK
+187 PILMTTVKKYSKK

-205 KERQETTGILNSKLQ
+205 KERQEATGTLNSKLQ

-271 YIMVAILLLFG
+271 YVMMAILLLFG

-287 RGRVFTTGDFIT
+287 RGRVFTTGDFLT
-299 IMTSIG
+299 IMSAIG
-305 SMYTPIRRSANIYNS
+305 SMYTPVRRSANIYNS

-346 CVKFEEFR
+346 CVNFEEFK
-354 SDITFENVDFRYKD
+354 SDITFENADFSYKD
-368 NDEKI
+368 SDEKV

-400 VNLIPRFFDVDAGM
+400 VNLIPRFFDVTGGK
-414 ITIDGINVK
+414 ITIDGIDVK
-423 DYKIKS
+423 NYKIKS

-446 TVLENIKYGN
+446 TILENIRYAN
-456 QKASVEEVIE
+456 QNASVEEVIE

-491 GVKLSGG
+491 GIKLSGG

-568 EIKEVGSHEELLDK
+568 EIRETGTHEELLNK

>member
-1 MVYKIKNIKRRK
+1 MKILKSEDFLMV
-13 SLNKMRSKNLVSIK
+13 K
-27 KLKKYIKKYYI
+27 KLKKYVKKYYI

-47 LVSSAVSAA
+47 LVSSAVSAT
-56 PVTLIKKLFDK
+56 PVTLIKRLFDR
-67 GIHGKNET
+67 GIQGKDEKD
-75 AILYAVG
+75 ILYAAG
-82 GMILLSI
+82 GMILLSV

-95 YWTTMLSGKISSSI
+95 YWTTILSGKISSSI

-127 YFSRTK
+127 YFSTTK

-150 FILEFFEFLKYIF
+150 FILEFFEFLKYVF

-168 LVIAIHTDWKLTIG
+168 LVIAIRIDWKLTLG
-182 MFVSA
+182 MFIVA
-187 PILMITVKKYSKK
+187 PILMTTVKKYSKK

-205 KERQETTGILNSKLQ
+205 KERQEATGTLNSKLQ

-234 EKQEIHN
+234 EKQEIRN

-271 YIMVAILLLFG
+271 YVMMAILLLFG

-287 RGRVFTTGDFIT
+287 RGRVFTTGDFLT
-299 IMTSIG
+299 IMSAIG
-305 SMYTPIRRSANIYNS
+305 SMYTPVRRSANIYNS

-346 CVKFEEFR
+346 CVNFEEFK
-354 SDITFENVDFRYKD
+354 SDITFENADFSYKD
-368 NDEKI
+368 SDEKV

-400 VNLIPRFFDVDAGM
+400 VNLIPRFFDVTGGK
-414 ITIDGINVK
+414 ITIDGIDVK
-423 DYKIKS
+423 NYKIKS

-446 TVLENIKYGN
+446 TILENIKYAN
-456 QKASVEEVIE
+456 QNASVEEVVE

-491 GVKLSGG
+491 GIKLSGG

-568 EIKEVGSHEELLDK
+568 EIRETGTHQELLDK

>member
-1 MVYKIKNIKRRK
+1 MKILKSEDFLMV
-13 SLNKMRSKNLVSIK
+13 K
-27 KLKKYIKKYYI
+27 KLKKYVKKYYI

-47 LVSSAVSAA
+47 LVSSAVSAT
-56 PVTLIKKLFDK
+56 PVTLIKRLFDR
-67 GIHGKNET
+67 GIQGKDEKD
-75 AILYAVG
+75 ILYAAG
-82 GMILLSI
+82 GMILLSV

-95 YWTTMLSGKISSSI
+95 YWTTILSGKISSSI

-127 YFSRTK
+127 YFSTTK

-150 FILEFFEFLKYIF
+150 FILEFFEFLKYVF

-168 LVIAIHTDWKLTIG
+168 LVIAIRIDWKLTLG
-182 MFVSA
+182 MFIVA
-187 PILMITVKKYSKK
+187 PILMTTVKKYSKK

-205 KERQETTGILNSKLQ
+205 KERQEATGTLNSKLQ

-271 YIMVAILLLFG
+271 YVMMAILLLFG

-287 RGRVFTTGDFIT
+287 RGRVFTTGDFLT
-299 IMTSIG
+299 IMSAIG
-305 SMYTPIRRSANIYNS
+305 SMYTPVRRSANIYNS

-346 CVKFEEFR
+346 CIKFEEFK
-354 SDITFENVDFRYKD
+354 SDITFENVDFSYKD
-368 NDEKI
+368 SDEKV

-400 VNLIPRFFDVDAGM
+400 VNLIPRFFDVTGGK
-414 ITIDGINVK
+414 ITIDGVDVK
-423 DYKIKS
+423 NYKIKS

-446 TVLENIKYGN
+446 TILENIKYAN
-456 QKASVEEVIE
+456 QNASVEEVVE
-466 AAKKANAHE
+466 AAKMANAHE

-491 GVKLSGG
+491 GIKLSGG

-555 IINSDKIVVIQQG
+555 IINSDKIIVIQQG
-568 EIKEVGSHEELLDK
+568 EIRETGTHEELLDK

>member
-1 MVYKIKNIKRRK
+1 MKILKSEDFLMV
-13 SLNKMRSKNLVSIK
+13 K
-27 KLKKYIKKYYI
+27 KLKKYIKKYYL
-38 LIILNILLA
+38 LIILNMVLA
-47 LVSSAVSAA
+47 MVSSIVSVS
-56 PVTLIKKLFDK
+56 PLILVKRLVDQ
-67 GIHGKNET
+67 GILGSNEKD
-75 AILYAVG
+75 ILYAAG
-82 GMILLSI
+82 GMICLAVIGAILIYWNGILSVI
-89 LGAFLV
+89 
-95 YWTTMLSGKISSSI
+95 ISSSI
-109 YKNIV
+109 YKNIT

-133 VGELM
+133 IGELM
-138 TKVLNDPANVNT
+138 IKVLNDPSNVN
-150 FILEFFEFLKYIF
+150 
-163 TAISY
+163 Y
-168 LVIAIHTDWKLTIG
+168 LIIESFNMVSEVFRAVVCLIIAFYKDWKLTLGVLVI
-182 MFVSA
+182 A
-187 PILMITVKKYSKK
+187 PILMVTVKRYSKK
-200 LKKSG
+200 LKMSG
-205 KERQETTGILNSKLQ
+205 KARQEATGILNSKLQ
-220 ETLSGIRVIRAFAT
+220 ETLSGIRVIKAFAM
-234 EKQEIHN
+234 EKEEIKD
-241 FKKIS
+241 FKKKS
-246 LELKKVVMKTVGYN
+246 MELKRV
-260 AKSNSVSEALN
+260 ALKSARYTSKSSAISEAIN
-271 YIMVAILLLFG
+271 YIMVAMLLMFG
-282 GYRIL
+282 GFRVL
-287 RGRVFTTGDFIT
+287 RGNHFTTGDFIT
-299 IMTSIG
+299 IVGAIS
-305 SMYTPIRRSANIYNS
+305 SMYTPVKRAISRYNEIS
-320 LSTNI
+320 MNI

-339 EIADAPD
+339 GIADAPE

-423 DYKIKS
+423 NYKIKS

-446 TVLENIKYGN
+446 TVLENIRYGN

-555 IINSDKIVVIQQG
+555 IINSDKIVVIQRG